1 MSEPCKGIQDSL
13 GFWVSRC
20 GFRIQVLDPSF
31 CQWNLDSGF
40 PLLSGIPDSLSRI
53 PIPKPRIP
61 ESIGKIFK
69 DSRFHK
75 QKFPG
80 FQTPYSLIWGE
91 LCLLSQSF
99 FSLKDPVG
107 YSSIT

>member
-20 GFRIQVLDPSF
+20 GFRIQVLDPSL

-40 PLLSGIPDSLSRI
+40 PSLSGIPDSLSRI

-61 ESIGKIFK
+61 ESIGKFSWIPDSTSKNFP
-69 DSRFHK
+69 DSRLRI
-75 QKFPG
+75 PLYG
-80 FQTPYSLIWGE
+80 ANYVYYLSPSLA
-91 LCLLSQSF
+91 SRTQ
-99 FSLKDPVG
+99 
-107 YSSIT
+107 

>member
-20 GFRIQVLDPSF
+20 GFRIHVLDPSL
-31 CQWNLDSGF
+31 CQWKLDSGF
-40 PLLSGIPDSLSRI
+40 PSSSGIPDSLSRI

-61 ESIGKIFK
+61 ESIGKIFL

-75 QKFPG
+75 QKISGIPDSVFPYMG
-80 FQTPYSLIWGE
+80 RIMSIISV
-91 LCLLSQSF
+91 LL
-99 FSLKDPVG
+99 
-107 YSSIT
+107 